1 MNAKKERGGG
11 ILPWIR
17 FGVMLVVYY
26 SFFTSFSPFKKSVSK
41 TPVTLFEARTKDR
54 RVLCGPLWPRGQKA
68 SLYVFLSRHKNLCL
82 RSESLEDQDP
92 TRDTPGREEGCEAS
106 VTLAQAQWN
115 FQNLTF
121 KATPENKLT
130 LDTSALTPP
139 PGEFHLLPGLD
150 REENG
155 LLCTSTV
162 HKAGCETRP
171 FCNLWEFYGLHA
183 V

>member
-1 MNAKKERGGG
+1 M
-11 ILPWIR
+11 
-17 FGVMLVVYY
+17 
-26 SFFTSFSPFKKSVSK
+26 
-41 TPVTLFEARTKDR
+41 TLFEARTKDR

-139 PGEFHLLPGLD
+139 PWRISSSPGIGP
-150 REENG
+150 RRKWPTMYIY
-155 LLCTSTV
+155 CTQSGMRNPSV
-162 HKAGCETRP
+162 LQPMGILRFTR
-171 FCNLWEFYGLHA
+171 GII
-183 V
+183 